1 MPRKKKLIPPY
12 YSHPSGDLPLVPHPT
27 LEGRVVACLNGVE
40 IFETDAKLV
49 AWPEPEPEHRPAP
62 EPEPQGDEHGS
73 E

>member
-12 YSHPSGDLPLVPHPT
+12 YRHPAGDLPLVPHPT

-49 AWPEPEPEHRPAP
+49 DWPEPEPAP
-62 EPEPQGDEHGS
+62 ELPEPGDEHGN